1 VPLPD
6 RIARQRDG
14 KHVGERRQQAL
25 FDGVAL
31 LRALVFDGG
40 LRGLTAPHG
49 IRRLE
54 FLTTLDE
61 VRLTCDLDAGSE
73 VPPEPVAQRRAPLL
87 AGGRMPVSG
96 DNGIGLLAD
105 ELPSL
110 VERRTAP
117 KR

>member
-1 VPLPD
+1 MANMLVSIGSKPCSTESLFYAPSSST
-6 RIARQRDG
+6 A
-14 KHVGERRQQAL
+14 AL
-25 FDGVAL
+25 Q
-31 LRALVFDGG
+31 
-40 LRGLTAPHG
+40 GLTAPHG
-49 IRRLE
+49 IRPQE

-117 KR
+117 ER